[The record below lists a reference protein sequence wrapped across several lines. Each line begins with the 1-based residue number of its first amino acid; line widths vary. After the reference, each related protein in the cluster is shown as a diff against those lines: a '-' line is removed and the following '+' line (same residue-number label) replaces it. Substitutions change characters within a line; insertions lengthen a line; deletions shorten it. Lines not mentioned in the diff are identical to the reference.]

1 MGVFNI
7 MNKAASGMTAERFRM
22 DIIADNIA
30 NANTTVTEQGGPYRR
45 KLVVFEEK
53 LKKELKVP
61 MNINIDSKE
70 ASISKSEG
78 VKVAKVIEDKTPFR
92 YVYDPNHPN
101 ANEKGYVA
109 MPNVNTINE
118 MVDLIT
124 AQRAYEANATVVTNA
139 KSMAT
144 AALQIGK

>member
-1 MGVFNI
+1 MGVFSI
-7 MNKAASGMTAERFRM
+7 MNKGASGMTAERFRM
-22 DIIADNIA
+22 DVIADNIA
-30 NANTTVTEQGGPYRR
+30 NANTTVTESGEAYRR
-45 KLVVFEEK
+45 KVVVFQEK
-53 LKKELKVP
+53 KKQEFRVP
-61 MNINIDSKE
+61 MNDKKFKSSLE
-70 ASISKSEG
+70 SSEG
-78 VKVAKVIEDKTPFR
+78 VKVAQVAEDKTPFN

-109 MPNVNTINE
+109 MPNVNTVHE

-139 KSMAT
+139 KGMAN